1 MKRIVVLCAILS
13 IMLAGRS
20 GSAPLKLDLPVDRV
34 KLEAGELQTF
44 VHSYKVDG
52 DRLKKRVVGVLLI
65 DAAPPVVWGVLKDWD
80 AMGAFVPNLE
90 YYKTVHVTRPILAG
104 SVGETCIE
112 GKLRSG
118 FITIFYTLNVVFDEP
133 GLSQEWRMVSDAE
146 VDAYAARGIK
156 MAKGSAGLKN
166 IEGFEYIEP
175 YGDGSKTV
183 YYYAPIVETS
193 GPVPAFVE
201 RSLAKASL
209 KGYME
214 GVRKK
219 VESLKKSQQ

>member
-1 MKRIVVLCAILS
+1 MKRIMIFCAVISL
-13 IMLAGRS
+13 MLAGRS
-20 GSAPLKLDLPVDRV
+20 VSEPVRLDLPVDKA
-34 KLEAGELQTF
+34 KLESGDLQTF

-52 DRLKKRVVGVLLI
+52 NRLKKRVVGVLLI
-65 DAAPPVVWGVLKDWD
+65 NAAPAVVWGVLKDWD

-90 YYKTVHVTRPILAG
+90 YYKTVHVLRPIQAG
-104 SVGETCIE
+104 SVGESCIE

-118 FITIFYTLNVVFDEP
+118 FITIFYTLNVVFNEP
-133 GLSQEWRMVSDAE
+133 GLRQEWRLVSDAE
-146 VDAYAARGIK
+146 VDAYAAKGVK
-156 MAKGSAGLKN
+156 MAKASSGLKN
-166 IEGFEYIEP
+166 IEGFEYIES
-175 YGDGSKTV
+175 YGDGSKTI

-219 VESLKKSQQ
+219 VESLKKTG